1 MKLPD
6 SCADCEFL
14 RNILTEEVPMWECG
28 LESDETISV
37 LVDYN
42 GKPYSIR
49 PRWCRYDREVDV

>member
-1 MKLPD
+1 
-6 SCADCEFL
+6 
-14 RNILTEEVPMWECG
+14 MWECG

-49 PRWCRYDREVDV
+49 PRWCRYDEEVDV